1 MLSIDKNQIMMEHF
15 QRIAYVSQERI
26 AIVMK
31 DMTIDVIGNA
41 LQVLALG
48 KEEVLIEGTFTE
60 LKFHHEK

>member
-1 MLSIDKNQIMMEHF
+1 MEHF